1 MRQAIRLFWPYVRP
15 YRAALSVAVL
25 AMLAEVA
32 TALLAPVPIRLIFD
46 RIIRPIRGRIR
57 LDTHLHRSD
66 VEQLLG
72 LASLVVVIA
81 LLDAL
86 FNYIDLRQTAR
97 IAQRATTDLRRALF
111 AHMQRLSL
119 AFHQDPSTRVGE
131 LQVRLSGDV
140 QAFQDLVGGSLSN
153 LISNGGIAIAMLVLL
168 MLVEPSIGL
177 VVLAASVLIFFLARH
192 YRIRSRAVTR
202 EARRQEGRVSAMLAE
217 TLSATRL
224 VQAFGRETHEAGKLH
239 RETATGLD
247 YGLRASEYQARVQPL
262 VTLTASLATA
272 AVLLLGA
279 SLTMTRVLTVGTLTL
294 VLAYTRGTFNALRQL
309 AKLST
314 QTQKVSVAAER
325 VADLLSRAP
334 TIVEPARPAR
344 VPAPPFG
351 VTFID
356 VTFGYSAD
364 NPVIRNLTL
373 DIPAGATVALVGPTG
388 AGKSSL
394 VSLVPRFYDVWDG
407 SVRVGDV
414 DVRELAV
421 ADLRAQVTMVLQ
433 EALLLRDTVWNNIA
447 YGRPGA
453 SRDEILA
460 AAEGGGV
467 MTFLDQLDDG
477 FDTVVSER
485 GTTLS
490 GGQKQCIAIARALLR
505 DSPIVIMD
513 EPTSSLDSL
522 TEQQVVGGLHR
533 LMSGRTT
540 IVIAHRLT
548 TVQNA
553 DLVAVIDAG
562 RLVEFGPP
570 RELLLSE
577 GLYSQLSRIQ
587 GTHSMNPELEQSPL

>member
-15 YRAALSVAVL
+15 YRAALTVAVL
-25 AMLAEVA
+25 AMVAEVA

-46 RIIRPIRGRIR
+46 RIIRPIRGRVR
-57 LDTHLHRSD
+57 LDTHLNRSD
-66 VEQLLG
+66 IEQLLG
-72 LASLVVVIA
+72 LAALVVVIA

-119 AFHQDPSTRVGE
+119 SFHQDPNTRVGE
-131 LQVRLSGDV
+131 LQMRLSGDV
-140 QAFQDLVGGSLSN
+140 QSFQDLVGGSLSN
-153 LISNGGIAIAMLVLL
+153 LVSNGGIAIAMLTLL

-177 VVLAASVLIFFLARH
+177 VVLAASVLVFFLARH

-239 RETATGLD
+239 KETATGLD

-272 AVLLLGA
+272 VVLLLGA
-279 SLTMTRVLTVGTLTL
+279 SLTMTRVITVGTLTL

-334 TIVEPARPAR
+334 SIVEPPRPVR
-344 VPAPPFG
+344 VPPPPFG
-351 VTFID
+351 VTFLD
-356 VTFGYSAD
+356 VTFGYSAG
-364 NPVIRNLTL
+364 NPVVRNLTL

-414 DVRELAV
+414 DVRALAV

-447 YGRPGA
+447 YGRPSA
-453 SRDEILA
+453 SRDEVLA

-490 GGQKQCIAIARALLR
+490 GGQKQCVAIARALLR

-522 TEQQVVGGLHR
+522 TERQVVGGLHR

-553 DLVAVIDAG
+553 DLVAVMENG

-570 RELLLSE
+570 RELLLNE
-577 GLYSQLSRIQ
+577 GLYSELSRIQ
-587 GTHSMNPELEQSPL
+587 GSHSMNPELEESAR